1 MVCMGNED
9 ARKLCCQK
17 LEKAVVLECGHCN
30 MLSDPELHVVTV
42 LCTVYGMYLYAS
54 VCKIDI

>member
-30 MLSDPELHVVTV
+30 MLSDPELQSCSYSTV
-42 LCTVYGMYLYAS
+42 HCMHLY
-54 VCKIDI
+54 VR